1 MGRLRDETLSGAK
14 WQMLQK
20 ATLQPLQLLFS
31 MVLARLITPAEMG
44 ILGLTTIFFA
54 VAAQLASAGFGAAL
68 VRKIDRTE
76 EDINTM
82 FWFNTGMSFL
92 MALCL
97 FLAAPWFAEFYNQPD
112 LKLLT
117 RISAGMMFLNSFA
130 GVHWTLYTCR
140 RDFKTPALIHGGV
153 AILSMPVCLTL
164 AYMGWS
170 YWALLAQGVF
180 SGVVQLIIV
189 WCVSPW
195 KPRLVFSWRSFRE
208 LFGFGSKLAVSGLL
222 FVLYTNIRTFIIGKF
237 YSPADLG
244 LYNRG
249 EHVGAMVPN
258 TVGGMLDSISYPILS
273 TVQNDDERLLS
284 AYRKYICVST
294 LVLTWGSLLLCAL
307 AEPLVRVMYGE
318 KWLLC
323 IPFLQ
328 VVSLNYAL
336 NHIGIINLNLLKV
349 KGRSDLFLRLE
360 IIKRVISI
368 GMILYAAT
376 ISVMAICWATVIYSQ
391 IAIFINCYYTG
402 KLLKLTWWQQQK
414 DYMPY
419 VFFAFLSTIP
429 AWCISSLPVDGCL
442 AAVGGTQNVLAYSA
456 FLFSQIALGG
466 GSALILYIGT
476 LHWRRDAAYQEL
488 VRCMLSNQGLMR
500 IGFLRRWCQRAVQT
514 A

>member
-14 WQMLQK
+14 WQLLQK
-20 ATLQPLQLLFS
+20 STLQPLQLLFS
-31 MVLARLITPAEMG
+31 MVLARFITPAEMG
-44 ILGLTTIFFA
+44 VLGLTAIFFA
-54 VAAQLASAGFGAAL
+54 VAAQLASAGFGSAL
-68 VRKIDRTE
+68 IRKIDRTE
-76 EDINTM
+76 ADINTM

-97 FLAAPWFAEFYNQPD
+97 FLAAPWFAEFYSQPD
-112 LKLLT
+112 LVLLT
-117 RISAGMMFLNSFA
+117 RVSAVMMFLNSIA
-130 GVHWTLYTCR
+130 SVHWTLYTCR
-140 RDFKTPALIHGGV
+140 RDFKTPALIQGLV

-164 AYMGWS
+164 AVMGWS
-170 YWALLAQGVF
+170 YWSLVVQGVF
-180 SGVVQLIIV
+180 SGVLQLAIV
-189 WCVSPW
+189 WYVSPW
-195 KPRLVFSWRSFRE
+195 KPRFLFSWHSFKE

-222 FVLYTNIRTFIIGKF
+222 FVVYTNIRTFIIGKF

-249 EHVGAMVPN
+249 EHIGAMVPN
-258 TVGGMLDSISYPILS
+258 TVGSMLDSISYPILS
-273 TVQNDDERLLS
+273 TIQNDDECLLS

-294 LVLTWGSLLLCAL
+294 LVLTWGSLLMCAL

-318 KWLLC
+318 NWLLC

-368 GMILYAAT
+368 CLVLYAAT

-402 KLLKLTWWQQQK
+402 KILKLTWWQQQK

-419 VFFAFLSTIP
+419 AFFAFLSTVP
-429 AWCISSLPVDGCL
+429 AWCISALPVDTCL
-442 AAVGGTQNVLAYSA
+442 AAVGGTQNALAYSLL
-456 FLFSQIALGG
+456 LFMQIALGG
-466 GSALILYIGT
+466 GSSLLLYVGT
-476 LHWRRDAAYQEL
+476 LHWRRDAAYLEL
-488 VRCMLSNQGLMR
+488 LRCVSGNAKMMR
-500 IGFLRRWCQRAVQT
+500 IGLVRRWCESAEMT
-514 A
+514 S